1 LRVTSKAAPQGRA
14 RCLRDSGL
22 LGLIIPREFGG
33 LGESWAS
40 TLQIVR
46 ELARVDSSVAHVFAF
61 QHLLL
66 ATAQL
71 FGRPDQ
77 WQPWFEQT
85 VRERWFWG
93 NALNPLDTR
102 TLATPDGDG
111 YRFTGD
117 KSFCSGATDSDMLL
131 ASALRAGRA
140 VC

>member
-1 LRVTSKAAPQGRA
+1 
-14 RCLRDSGL
+14 
-22 LGLIIPREFGG
+22 
-33 LGESWAS
+33 
-40 TLQIVR
+40 LQIVR

-102 TLATPDGDG
+102 TQATPDGDG

-131 ASALRAGRA
+131 ASALRAGQGGLLIA
-140 VC
+140 VIPTPGRRPYPSGLGQYRPAPDR